1 MKFILLNFLLVFI
14 SCQTKQELVLKKLQG
29 DWAIDEISYKN
40 QNYKERLYMNTLFIE
55 KNGIIS
61 FPDTFDFEEESTIF
75 DCNLVNNQVFLIIKC
90 KNEVFSGVYN
100 VKFIKYEEKKLLGIE
115 LISNNTKIV
124 AYKFLQNFEVDGEF
138 W

>member
-61 FPDTFDFEEESTIF
+61 FPDTFDFEEEGTIF

-100 VKFIKYEEKKLLGIE
+100 VKFIKNEEKKLLGIE
-115 LISNNTKIV
+115 LISNNTKII
-124 AYKFLQNFEVDGEF
+124 AYKFLQNFEVDGMF